1 MEAWREG
8 KRENLVERGGDGD
21 GLAGSSGG
29 ELSGHGG

>member
-1 MEAWREG
+1 MHGSLEREETRDMVG
-8 KRENLVERGGDGD
+8 RGGD